1 MAHTCKLRV
10 KFSKTFPMGTPR
22 LSKREVKRGTYF
34 IRLSQETGSES
45 EKGGKHMANA
55 VNHMTCVTEL

>member
-1 MAHTCKLRV
+1 
-10 KFSKTFPMGTPR
+10 MGTPR

-34 IRLSQETGSES
+34 IRLSQETGSEP
-45 EKGGKHMANA
+45 EKGGEHMANA